1 MQGVSYTRFLLYGF
15 FAYATIFMLWSL
27 LAAYGMNYG
36 WSAQI
41 ASYVVTAI
49 AIAAATRALDIVSP
63 QTALLCGAGWV
74 SLHALLDALY
84 VAPTAGFGPFLTSY
98 VWIAYAIVFFS
109 PVATVLYMKL
119 LKQPAPAQ

>member
-27 LAAYGMNYG
+27 FAAYGMNYG
-36 WSAQI
+36 WGAQI
-41 ASYVVTAI
+41 VSYVVTGI
-49 AIAAATRALDIVSP
+49 AIAVATRALDVVAP

-74 SLHALLDALY
+74 ILHTLLDALY

-98 VWIAYAIVFFS
+98 VWIAYAIVALT
-109 PVATVLYMKL
+109 PVATVLYLKL
-119 LKQPAPAQ
+119 LKQPAPGQ